1 MKTSD
6 QASIVKA
13 TICTHSMQMEQ
24 AKSFF
29 QTWQEADGIQF
40 LRILVKKQ
48 KIQIHYDVKWM
59 DLNTLLEAM
68 RASQIMLNNGWVNR
82 WRLNTLRQVEQNVRD
97 NIRHVPHCCGKPP
110 K

>member
-1 MKTSD
+1 
-6 QASIVKA
+6 
-13 TICTHSMQMEQ
+13 MQMEQ

-59 DLNTLLEAM
+59 DLNTLLEA
-68 RASQIMLNNGWVNR
+68 SLPN
-82 WRLNTLRQVEQNVRD
+82 L
-97 NIRHVPHCCGKPP
+97 
-110 K
+110 